1 MNSTRKSSPN
11 KYCLII
17 PGRGYAHTA
26 EHAKQYK
33 EKIKRIAQ
41 KSIPKPFNREVDVRL
56 EYLYRNREERLDGDN
71 LLKTICDAL
80 EGIAYTNDSQIVHH
94 EVTAINMNS
103 SFIIRGVPLDQQIGD
118 LFANKESFTI
128 IRLRKVSKKRS
139 AQTTSIEETQ
149 YGKK

>member
-1 MNSTRKSSPN
+1 MGTNSKSYAN

-41 KSIPKPFNREVDVRL
+41 QTICEPFSGEVDIRL
-56 EYLYRNREERLDGDN
+56 EYLYRNRLDRLDGDN

-94 EVTAINMNS
+94 EVSAININS
-103 SFIIRGVPLDQQIGD
+103 SFTIRGVPLDQQIGD
-118 LFANKESFTI
+118 LFANRESFTI
-128 IRLRKVSKKRS
+128 IRLRIVSKRKG
-139 AQTTSIEETQ
+139 AQTTPI
-149 YGKK
+149 